1 MTRFEQVSEA
11 ITLPWNTHYLSVSV
25 LSTFRIF
32 VSFCLSYLC
41 LSLLSLSVS
50 PSITFFLSVS
60 SILCLSIYFINVYL
74 FSFCLLHSLY
84 PSSIALNLYFLC
96 VSSLYFFLHI
106 WSSRVLILSFLLYL
120 FSLCLC
126 SIFSLPIWSFCV
138 LTLVFGL
145 CLWPIL

>member
-50 PSITFFLSVS
+50 PSITVFLSVS